1 MHARGYVRAVGSTT
15 NSVNVVWSAAVTG
28 LVHAIC
34 QDGANQTTP
43 AVSGF
48 GASGTQAPV
57 AGSSP
62 ATKTLTNSS
71 ISCAVGD
78 MVNLF
83 AYYQCAL
90 VVSMSGISST
100 SGTEVNQTG
109 SGFHMGASYYDT
121 CDSTSESA
129 NSTGTCPS
137 FYYSGYGFY
146 SPRISGV
153 QVGFVVQ
160 QSGGGGP
167 SPKSEPVTPG
177 ALTLTGFAPVGFR
190 PRIPEPVTAG
200 ALHLS
205 GFAPD
210 YTIKSPPLGIA
221 IPAGSLIL
229 TGFVPEYFRPFIR
242 ETIPASTLH
251 LTGYTPEY
259 SVFTRYVPEPV
270 SAGSLILTG
279 LAPEFTIFS
288 RYIPTPIDQG
298 ALTLTGY
305 APGFNIFTG
314 QTREEIPA
322 GSLNLTGFAPEFRIP
337 FIREPII
344 AGTLTLT
351 GYAPEFNIPQ
361 DIGIEI
367 PSNVI
372 QLSGYA
378 PGFKIPVTSVEKP
391 TAGAKPRPG
400 RIVII
405 GNRRYRVENNAQLSA
420 LLNDYLRERREQ
432 LAMLDILPDQK
443 RRKRYQVLKTQ
454 IAVTEK
460 RIDTLREDDDE
471 ELLLMMIA

>member
-1 MHARGYVRAVGSTT
+1 MAVSYTSASASSWVSVDNAATGSLAPSGSEGVVGVGVIWNGTATITSVKHGSGGSDFSAVSGATADYTTGTNMHARGYVRAVGSTT

-160 QSGGGGP
+160 QSGGGVSGA
-167 SPKSEPVTPG
+167 VTG
-177 ALTLTGFAPVGFR
+177 TATASITESDIVTGGKTIIITLTGDTWIAAGTGPIGT
-190 PRIPEPVTAG
+190 TANTQAIIDG
-200 ALHLS
+200 IDSAQSEGTGWDAVVKAGLVPAS
-205 GFAPD
+205 D
-210 YTIKSPPLGIA
+210 VVRTSNTVCTITL
-221 IPAGSLIL
+221 PAFGSYNI
-229 TGFVPEYFRPFIR
+229 TAQETITV
-242 ETIPASTLH
+242 TIPAEA
-251 LTGYTPEY
+251 LTGASPISATPT
-259 SVFTRYVPEPV
+259 FTVSTV
-270 SAGSLILTG
+270 SAGN
-279 LAPEFTIFS
+279 P
-288 RYIPTPIDQG
+288 Y
-298 ALTLTGY
+298 Y
-305 APGFNIFTG
+305 
-314 QTREEIPA
+314 
-322 GSLNLTGFAPEFRIP
+322 
-337 FIREPII
+337 
-344 AGTLTLT
+344 
-351 GYAPEFNIPQ
+351 Y
-361 DIGIEI
+361 
-367 PSNVI
+367 
-372 QLSGYA
+372 Y
-378 PGFKIPVTSVEKP
+378 
-391 TAGAKPRPG
+391 
-400 RIVII
+400 
-405 GNRRYRVENNAQLSA
+405 AQL
-420 LLNDYLRERREQ
+420 Q
-432 LAMLDILPDQK
+432 
-443 RRKRYQVLKTQ
+443 
-454 IAVTEK
+454 
-460 RIDTLREDDDE
+460 
-471 ELLLMMIA
+471 